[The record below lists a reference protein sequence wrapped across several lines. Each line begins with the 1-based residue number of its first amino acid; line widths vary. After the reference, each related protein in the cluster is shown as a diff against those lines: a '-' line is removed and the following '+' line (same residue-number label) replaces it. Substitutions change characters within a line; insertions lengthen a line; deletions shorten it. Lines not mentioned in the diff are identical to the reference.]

1 LVRSG
6 FSTGRDGEPIPCI
19 DRSDG
24 EGQIGQ
30 FLSFSRANAGTVNVR
45 IGVVWKC
52 HLGVCS
58 AQKSMSI
65 QQKLVLGTAIAAF
78 LLPNLAIAGQQRH
91 SRKPPTKQEQ
101 AAAAPQ
107 PTPAPPPTPE
117 QMPAS
122 PPQVTFDNGQ
132 LTIVAQNST
141 LGDILRAVRTKTGAA
156 VEVPGNAT
164 ERVVAKIGPGPAR
177 EVLASLLNGSHF
189 NYVMLGSPTKADMVD
204 RIILTSKSGAEPTA
218 AASNPPPAP
227 NEPGYTGPQAADGR
241 PLEPEETQNE
251 DVAQDAPEPEN
262 EGAAAGEEQ
271 ANQPNGQSGVKTPEQ
286 LLRELQQ
293 QQQQLQQQQQGA
305 PQGFPTPQNPN
316 PQQNQPQ
323 QQ

>member
-1 LVRSG
+1 
-6 FSTGRDGEPIPCI
+6 
-19 DRSDG
+19 
-24 EGQIGQ
+24 
-30 FLSFSRANAGTVNVR
+30 
-45 IGVVWKC
+45 
-52 HLGVCS
+52 
-58 AQKSMSI
+58 
-65 QQKLVLGTAIAAF
+65 
-78 LLPNLAIAGQQRH
+78 
-91 SRKPPTKQEQ
+91 
-101 AAAAPQ
+101 
-107 PTPAPPPTPE
+107 
-117 QMPAS
+117 MPAS
-122 PPQVTFDNGQ
+122 PPTVTFDNGQ

-141 LGDILRAVRTKTGAA
+141 LGDILRAVRAKTGAA

-204 RIILTSKSGAEPTA
+204 RIILTSKSGPETTA
-218 AASNPPPAP
+218 ASSNPSPAP
-227 NEPGYTGPQAADGR
+227 NQPEYTGPQAADGR
-241 PLEPEETQNE
+241 ALEPEEMQNE

-262 EGAAAGEEQ
+262 EGAAAAGEEQ

-293 QQQQLQQQQQGA
+293 QQQQLQQQQPGA

-323 QQ
+323 PQ